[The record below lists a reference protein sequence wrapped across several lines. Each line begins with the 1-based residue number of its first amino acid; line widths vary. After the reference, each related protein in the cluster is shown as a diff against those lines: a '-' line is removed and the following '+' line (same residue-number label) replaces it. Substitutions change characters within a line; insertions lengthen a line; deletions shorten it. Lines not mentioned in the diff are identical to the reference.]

1 MYHSPGF
8 AGSASRRYA
17 AVHAGSRIE
26 SASAARPRQDFVRR
40 TPAGDGCLCA
50 GDGAGTTAPRR
61 TTNISASISIVHA
74 LDSSLDFDQGG
85 EIAVGLAQIY
95 RETRRLLISRAPE
108 RHSLADARKALGIIA
123 EIADAWK
130 KGKTMSI
137 TPLMPVY
144 PRCGCVRCEAK
155 AAT

>member
-26 SASAARPRQDFVRR
+26 SA
-40 TPAGDGCLCA
+40 TPHGLVKILFDELLQAMDACA
-50 GDGAGTTAPRR
+50 LAMERYDRIKANDKYIR
-61 TTNISASISIVHA
+61 SISIIHA

-95 RETRRLLISRAPE
+95 RETRRLMIAS
-108 RHSLADARKALGIIA
+108 HNSGTSGDARKAQAIIA
-123 EIADAWK
+123 EIADAWNK
-130 KGKTMSI
+130 IG
-137 TPLMPVY
+137 
-144 PRCGCVRCEAK
+144 
-155 AAT
+155 